1 MENLIANQVLDA
13 LAWRY
18 ATKVFDASRKLD
30 QEQLQLLMQAI
41 QLAPS
46 SYGLQPYQVVV
57 VENQEIKEQLKA
69 AAYGQS
75 QLADAS
81 HIFIFAIN
89 KNFTETHVDEFV
101 ENIVKTRNIEVGAVK
116 GYLDVMKNT
125 VNSRSQEELAI
136 WNAKQAYIALGVLLE
151 TAALHEIDAC
161 PMEGFDHAK
170 FDEILGLEDRNLTS
184 VVIAPV
190 GFRSIEDA
198 YQFYQKV
205 RKSKEDL
212 FIHI

>member
-1 MENLIANQVLDA
+1 MENLTTNQALDA

-18 ATKVFDASRKLD
+18 ATKVFDTNQKLD
-30 QEQLQLLMQAI
+30 EEQLNLLLEAV

-46 SYGLQPYQVVV
+46 SYGLQPYQVLI
-57 VENQEIKEQLKA
+57 VENQKIKEQLKA

-75 QLADAS
+75 QLTDAS
-81 HIFIFAIN
+81 HIFIFAIA
-89 KNFTETHVDEFV
+89 KNFTEAHVDEFV
-101 ENIVKTRNIEVGAVK
+101 ENIVKTRNIEKAAIK
-116 GYLDVMKNT
+116 GYIDVMKNT
-125 VNSRSQEELAI
+125 VNSRTPEELAI
-136 WNAKQAYIALGVLLE
+136 WNARQAYIALGVLLE

-161 PMEGFDHAK
+161 PMEGFDHLK
-170 FDEILGLEDRNLTS
+170 FDEILGLADRNLTS

-190 GFRSIEDA
+190 GFRSSEDV